1 MELETVVAKPS
12 MLAGGGIA
20 RNGGRTEGIDGG
32 LNEHVGDGEHA
43 ALQTRRGC
51 DAQNQTEGAALD
63 ARFFRLEADIAVAGD
78 QAGEDKRRADE
89 LADDGRDGDARDAE
103 LQPGD
108 EQHVED
114 DIDHAADGQVI
125 QRALGIAD
133 GAKDGRAIVID
144 EAGGQADGVNI
155 EIELRAGQH
164 VFGAA
169 TVPAAGRRGAAA
181 ARRAARRKE
190 RPAPMEV
197 CTAQRTPSRS
207 PAPVARATATDAPT
221 LRPISM
227 LTRR

>member
-1 MELETVVAKPS
+1 MVAKPS
-12 MLAGGGIA
+12 MLAAGGIA

-43 ALQTRRGC
+43 ALQTGGDA
-51 DAQNQTEGAALD
+51 DAQNQTEGAVLD

-125 QRALGIAD
+125 QWALGIAD
-133 GAKDGRAIVID
+133 GAEDGRAIVID

-169 TVPAAGRRGAAA
+169 HQFQQRGGEEQQQ
-181 ARRAARRKE
+181 RASSTPE
-190 RPAPMEV
+190 RTASAMEV
-197 CTAQRTPSRS
+197 CTAQRHCRPGLRLRSRG
-207 PAPVARATATDAPT
+207 R
-221 LRPISM
+221 RPR
-227 LTRR
+227 TRRRSAPSAC

>member
-1 MELETVVAKPS
+1 MVAKPS
-12 MLAGGGIA
+12 MLAAGGIA

-32 LNEHVGDGEHA
+32 LNEYVGDGEHA
-43 ALQTRRGC
+43 ALQTGGDA
-51 DAQNQTEGAALD
+51 DAQNQTKGAALD

-114 DIDHAADGQVI
+114 DIDHAADGQII

-133 GAKDGRAIVID
+133 GAKDSRAIVID

-155 EIELRAGQH
+155 EIELRADQH

-169 TVPAAGRRGAAA
+169 ISSSSGA
-181 ARRAARRKE
+181 E
-190 RPAPMEV
+190 RSSSSAPSSTPERTASAMEV
-197 CTAQRTPSRS
+197 CTAQRTPFRS